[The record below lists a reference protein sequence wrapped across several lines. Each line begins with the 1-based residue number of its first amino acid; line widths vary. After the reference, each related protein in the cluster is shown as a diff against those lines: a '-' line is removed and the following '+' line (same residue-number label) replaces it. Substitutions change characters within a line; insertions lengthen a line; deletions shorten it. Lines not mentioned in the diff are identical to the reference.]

1 MPSIDRQS
9 NANPGFDWQ
18 GIARILFVQVVVL
31 LALAG
36 AFVWYLNWSSDLA
49 WKEFISAD
57 QPRLSSPDHDP
68 QWQAP
73 VQTVNGKA
81 ACFRKVKA

>member
-1 MPSIDRQS
+1 MLVPSIDHQS

-18 GIARILFVQVVVL
+18 GIVRILFVQVLVL

-36 AFVWYLNWSSDLA
+36 AFVWYLNWSSEVA

-57 QPRLSSPDHDP
+57 KPALSSPNDHP
-68 QWQAP
+68 QWQVP
-73 VQTVNGKA
+73 VQAVKGKA
-81 ACFRKVKA
+81 VCPRRA